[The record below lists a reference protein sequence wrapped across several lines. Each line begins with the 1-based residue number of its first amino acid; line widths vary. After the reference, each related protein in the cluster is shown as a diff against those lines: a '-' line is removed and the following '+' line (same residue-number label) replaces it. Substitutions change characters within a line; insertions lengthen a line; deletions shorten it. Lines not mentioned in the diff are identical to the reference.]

1 MQSTLRAVPQRKAF
15 CFSGPLQNELLARN
29 FQEEIMEALSRAHYG
44 LRVVP
49 GSDSA
54 SLVLINYK

>member
-29 FQEEIMEALSRAHYG
+29 FQEEIIMEALSRTH
-44 LRVVP
+44 
-49 GSDSA
+49 
-54 SLVLINYK
+54 